1 MQQSGVPNVG
11 VDDHVDKVKPYKNTR
26 VDYTTL
32 RIMASLYRHVI
43 EGQMSCLE
51 EMKEHR
57 DILNEDIFL
66 YGTTTCSCV
75 ERFEEHPLTPDQLL
89 EDYMTKFL
97 NSIQS
102 GVCPHYS
109 PQDSSNIR
117 LGSKR
122 LVHAAVT
129 VGHMRVL
136 QYLADHGCD
145 LDAQTEGS
153 HYTPIHLAVKK
164 NHQEMIKFLISR
176 NVDVNVTSG
185 VMKKNGP
192 HRSSHFY
199 RGYRRTR

>member
-11 VDDHVDKVKPYKNTR
+11 VDDHVDKGV
-26 VDYTTL
+26 
-32 RIMASLYRHVI
+32 MASLYRHVI

-75 ERFEEHPLTPDQLL
+75 ERFEEHPLTPDQLS
-89 EDYMTKFL
+89 EDYRFL

-153 HYTPIHLAVKK
+153 HYTPILLAVKK
-164 NHQEMIKFLISR
+164 KPSR
-176 NVDVNVTSG
+176 NYQI
-185 VMKKNGP
+185 P
-192 HRSSHFY
+192 HIS
-199 RGYRRTR
+199 